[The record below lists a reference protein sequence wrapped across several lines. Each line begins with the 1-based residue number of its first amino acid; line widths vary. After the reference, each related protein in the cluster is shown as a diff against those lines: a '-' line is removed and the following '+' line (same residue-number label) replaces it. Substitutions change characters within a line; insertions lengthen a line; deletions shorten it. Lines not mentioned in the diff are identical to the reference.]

1 MRLSAMLVRR
11 VKVRISG
18 LWKRIH
24 LPNSILPMTRV
35 AIKKPEV
42 GKKMSVSWPLQAL
55 AEMMV

>member
-1 MRLSAMLVRR
+1 MLVGR

-35 AIKKPEV
+35 ATKKPEV
-42 GKKMSVSWPLQAL
+42 GKKMSVSWLLQAL

>member
-1 MRLSAMLVRR
+1 MPVSSP
-11 VKVRISG
+11 KVRISG

-42 GKKMSVSWPLQAL
+42 GKKISVSWPPQAL